1 MDRHNVA
8 LSREIVGGAFA
19 NHANKP
25 DLFHN
30 KVAFGGKKTARRKTK
45 RTKKNKR
52 RTRRYK
58 LK

>member
-30 KVAFGGKKTARRKTK
+30 KVVPGGKKTARRKTK
-45 RTKKNKR
+45 FFRIGQR
-52 RTRRYK
+52 FIVQF
-58 LK
+58 LLL